1 MVLHKPMYIYS
12 KHIVKTILPVLFV
25 ITVVLTSLVWVVQV
39 LNLVNLLDKG
49 IELKTFIK
57 LVVLLVPYLLFMI
70 MPIIS
75 VIAVIYIY
83 NRLQDER
90 QLIILRGAGLNN
102 YEIAKPAL
110 FVAMIVTIITTYISA
125 YLMPVSYTNLKK
137 NISNVKETY
146 VSNLIETRTFNQISK
161 YATIYVDSKNQND
174 EMYGIILFDNKIPE
188 NKTVFFAKKGE
199 IVNPDQQNPKFLL
212 SQGLRHSYDT
222 QGNITTLH
230 FDHLVIELSSE
241 LQDDSERNK
250 TSMELFI
257 PEMLWPDTSIPI
269 EKQNR
274 LITDGHLRLVW
285 PLYNFVFVFLALA
298 IFLSIPYA
306 RKTQIKPFIYTFVPV
321 LAASYFH
328 FTLQKMA
335 YKDLDYIFL
344 CYGNAFICI
353 IFSIWQTTRRT
364 L

>member
-1 MVLHKPMYIYS
+1 MYIYS
-12 KHIVKTILPVLFV
+12 KYIAKTIIPALFV
-25 ITVVLTSLVWVVQV
+25 LAIVLTSLVWIVQV
-39 LNLVNLLDKG
+39 LNLVGLLDKG
-49 IELKTFIK
+49 IKLKIFIK
-57 LVVLLVPYLLFMI
+57 LVVLMIPYLLFMI

-75 VIAVIYIY
+75 VIGVIYIY

-102 YEIAKPAL
+102 YEIARPAL
-110 FVAMIVTIITTYISA
+110 FVATIVTIIASYISA
-125 YLMPVSYTNLKK
+125 YLMPISYNNLKK

-146 VSNLIETRTFNQISK
+146 VSNIIETRTFSQISK

-174 EMYGIILFDNKIPE
+174 EMQGIILFDNKIPE
-188 NKTVFFAKKGE
+188 NNTVFFAKKGE
-199 IVNPDQQNPKFLL
+199 ILNSDQQNPKFLL
-212 SQGLRHSYDT
+212 SQGLRHSYDAK
-222 QGNITTLH
+222 GNITTLH

-241 LQDDSERNK
+241 VQDDSDRSK

-257 PEMLWPDTSIPI
+257 PEMLWPDPSLPM

-298 IFLSIPYA
+298 IFLSVSYS
-306 RKTQIKPFIYTFVPV
+306 RKTQIKQFIYTFVPV
-321 LAASYFH
+321 LVASYFH

-344 CYGNAFICI
+344 CYGNVFICI
-353 IFSIWQTTRRT
+353 IFSIWQSTRNR